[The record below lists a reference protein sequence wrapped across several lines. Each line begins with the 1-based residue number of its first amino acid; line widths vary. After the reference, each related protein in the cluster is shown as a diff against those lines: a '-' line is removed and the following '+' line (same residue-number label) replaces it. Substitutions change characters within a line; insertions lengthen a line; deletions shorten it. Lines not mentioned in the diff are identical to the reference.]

1 VVHEKHSVEA
11 EQINRQYANSLIEA
25 NQDRTLAYTSVRA
38 AQQQSNTQG
47 SFYQATPE
55 LKSQVLAI
63 VTAKLT
69 DERQAL
75 IKRWCEQYVPMLE
88 SGQRKALKSQKR
100 FKDDLKRGVPPE
112 IRGEIWQHMVG
123 NKLRITPA
131 LYEALLKR
139 VRVADQA

>member
-1 VVHEKHSVEA
+1 MVHEKHSVEA
-11 EQINRQYANSLIEA
+11 EQINRQYAYSLIVA

-38 AQQQSNTQG
+38 AQQSNCQG
-47 SFYQATPE
+47 SFYQATPD

-112 IRGEIWQHMVG
+112 IRGEIW
-123 NKLRITPA
+123 
-131 LYEALLKR
+131 
-139 VRVADQA
+139 